1 MTWDMTPI
9 VEVPPAERGG
19 VLPEEIEVTIEE
31 HADLVKEA
39 KGGPEF
45 SADNDLNQIF
55 LDSDVWFEDPADDE
69 GSANKED
76 LFVNLRAEE
85 QPPKQKSVQKTS
97 KLPPAITLA
106 TTFDTEPTSSV
117 SGDESSTA
125 SADVIIQELMSD
137 FSSLSALEVSAIM
150 EEQKK
155 GQDLSKVEEIQE
167 EQDQIDK
174 ALELLVE
181 EEDGDDDSEMVPDVA
196 LDLFNNHEDANL
208 EKGDEHAED
217 KVANTSTSDEKTTDT
232 VDEFF
237 EEAPMDE
244 IQGHLSKSTKSKHKQ
259 ANGRGYFG
267 LFNLFVIA
275 TATTSLVAVGYYNNS
290 QFTL

>member
-9 VEVPPAERGG
+9 VEVPPADLDG

-31 HADLVKEA
+31 HADLVKGT
-39 KGGPEF
+39 KGEPEF
-45 SADNDLNQIF
+45 SADNDLNRIF
-55 LDSDVWFEDPADDE
+55 FESDVWFEDPVDDE

-76 LFVNLRAEE
+76 IFVNLSAE

-137 FSSLSALEVSAIM
+137 FSSLSAVEVSAIM

-155 GQDLSKVEEIQE
+155 GRDLSKVEEIQE
-167 EQDQIDK
+167 EQDQIDR

-181 EEDGDDDSEMVPDVA
+181 EEDDDDDSEMIPDVA
-196 LDLFNNHEDANL
+196 LDLFNSHEDANL

-217 KVANTSTSDEKTTDT
+217 KAEEKTTET
-232 VDEFF
+232 VAENF

-244 IQGHLSKSTKSKHKQ
+244 LQGHLSKSTKSKHKQ
-259 ANGRGYFG
+259 VNGRDYFG